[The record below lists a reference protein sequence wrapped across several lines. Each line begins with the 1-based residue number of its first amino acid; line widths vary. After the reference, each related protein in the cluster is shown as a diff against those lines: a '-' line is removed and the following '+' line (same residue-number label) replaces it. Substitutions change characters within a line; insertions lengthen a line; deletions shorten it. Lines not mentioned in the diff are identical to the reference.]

1 MDVGMSAKATVT
13 VPGERDR
20 VPLWERRKS
29 RRSFI
34 GKASSRLTSLPQG
47 ENPGAGQAGGLIRA
61 CNAAW
66 CRNRVARLALD
77 TTQGRR
83 RASCCNGVGEQRIS
97 PQRP

>member
-1 MDVGMSAKATVT
+1 MDVGMSAKATVA

-66 CRNRVARLALD
+66 CRNRVARLAS
-77 TTQGRR
+77 GRL
-83 RASCCNGVGEQRIS
+83 AATALANNAFHPNVHN
-97 PQRP
+97 PL